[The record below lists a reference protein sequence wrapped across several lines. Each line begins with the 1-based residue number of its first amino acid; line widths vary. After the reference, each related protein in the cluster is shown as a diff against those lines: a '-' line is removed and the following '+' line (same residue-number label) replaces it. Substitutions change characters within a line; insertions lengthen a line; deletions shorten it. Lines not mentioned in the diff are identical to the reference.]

1 MNFRMLAR
9 GLCDCELEATLL
21 FNSSSVLCFPKEC
34 LLAGG
39 QDQVQGSE
47 CDTEGCPRLVFQPRF
62 LPRCPPSPST
72 HWPFLSSVLFFFFTS
87 FPLHDTSAPSLL
99 ALCSH
104 SHSTR
109 RILLWEWNDHSN
121 FRGHYFSSLNYF

>member
-1 MNFRMLAR
+1 MLAR

-47 CDTEGCPRLVFQPRF
+47 CDTEGCPRLVFQPHF

-72 HWPFLSSVLFFFFTS
+72 HWPFLSSVLFFFLQASLCMTPLPPPFLPSAHILIPHAASCSGNGMTIPTS
-87 FPLHDTSAPSLL
+87 EVIISLL
-99 ALCSH
+99 
-104 SHSTR
+104 
-109 RILLWEWNDHSN
+109 
-121 FRGHYFSSLNYF
+121 